1 MKAQRMTPDIAC
13 KYLTTLLIGKYRYVN
28 FVTFFGGEPTL
39 CPETIEA
46 ICKFFDK
53 NVELGLLEKM
63 PIFLIISNGT
73 LIDENMANLIHKYE
87 MHVTISVDGPQ
98 EINDLLRVDVA
109 GKGTFLNISKGI
121 DNLNKVGAI
130 PTIIEATYTS
140 KHKEMGYTK
149 EDIQDYY
156 VLLKFEKIDKL
167 KNHHC
172 TDCWAKAVCLSCPAT
187 LLLEK
192 SLEKLD
198 AECYTRR
205 ILEKHMILKC
215 AKFSLAKNS

>member
-1 MKAQRMTPDIAC
+1 MKKVCLQITEKGYDYKRVQVMAPMYA
-13 KYLTTLLIGKYRYVN
+13 GVN
-28 FVTFFGGEPTL
+28 
-39 CPETIEA
+39 
-46 ICKFFDK
+46 
-53 NVELGLLEKM
+53 
-63 PIFLIISNGT
+63 
-73 LIDENMANLIHKYE
+73 
-87 MHVTISVDGPQ
+87 
-98 EINDLLRVDVA
+98 
-109 GKGTFLNISKGI
+109 GI

-167 KNHHC
+167 KNNHC
-172 TDCWAKAVCLSCPAT
+172 TDCWAKAVCLSCPAA

-205 ILEKHMILKC
+205 ILEKQMILKC